1 MGADGI
7 LNAKEILLILHTLN
21 ICELANFAADY
32 ENRSLYEC
40 EMSSVYLPLQSH
52 GILLVM

>member
-1 MGADGI
+1 MGGGW
-7 LNAKEILLILHTLN
+7 NPECQEIPLVLHTLN

-52 GILLVM
+52 EILSVM